1 MGCTGSPLLHSGFL
15 YLQSQGYSLIVVW
28 GLLIAGASLVAVHG
42 LSGSNSV
49 WDLPEAETELTSRAL
64 AGGFLPT
71 VPPGKFRLPF

>member
-1 MGCTGSPLLHSGFL
+1 VWVLVVGYGLSLAAESGDHSLAALH
-15 YLQSQGYSLIVVW
+15 
-28 GLLIAGASLVAVHG
+28 GLLIAGASPVAVHG